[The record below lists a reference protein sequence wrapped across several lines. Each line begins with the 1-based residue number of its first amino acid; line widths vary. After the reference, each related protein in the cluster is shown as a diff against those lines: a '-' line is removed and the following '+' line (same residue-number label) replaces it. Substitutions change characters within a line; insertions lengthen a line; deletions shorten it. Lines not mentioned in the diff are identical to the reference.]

1 MDIKT
6 ISEFLEKTLTLRSV
20 SELKEIEKELS
31 SEIENTP
38 ENVRL
43 MNAAFAV
50 ACELMVAREKQD
62 AEEKSRRIELSEAEQ
77 NEIALVQR
85 LLDYNMFTYHFQPIV
100 RADNG
105 EIYSYEALMRAE
117 GMPGIT
123 PFHILKYAELSHR
136 LGEVEQYTFSNV
148 IRFLDEHPE
157 KFEGRKV
164 FINSMPNVRI
174 DPDKM
179 TEITRLLEHHADR
192 IVVEMVENSEF
203 VDERLAQI
211 KKQFHDMGVPI
222 AIDDFGTGY
231 SNISNLFRYDPDYV
245 KIDRSLLSNIQDSPN
260 KRHIVREIIDFC
272 HSNNIMALAE
282 GVENSEELRTVIL
295 MGIDL
300 IQGFYTAKPSPEILQ
315 SLPFEIKAE
324 IKAHHLEREDG
335 HRMRVYQSPNG
346 EMISLERLQRA
357 GYSKILI
364 GAGWSE
370 GSVTIT
376 GEPQLYTG
384 VHIEIAEGFTGSVTL
399 ENAHL
404 SNQVERPCIDIG
416 DNCDVSLVLFGENKL
431 GNSGIR
437 VPESSTFTLE
447 GDGDL
452 EIALGSSDFYGIG
465 NDLASK
471 HGKLVFDQD
480 GTVSITAES
489 HSGVCIGSGLGG
501 EIDIRRGRYVIRS
514 MGAMSVGIGAS
525 DGPAKISVMGCSLD
539 VLATGAYSIAMGS
552 VSSNSEIIM
561 MYSGIK
567 CHSESQLSVGIGTL
581 HGEKTVIHAES
592 INMKVTGSGDA
603 LTAIGALTHSSDIT
617 IIRSGVKIRCE
628 GSRALVFGSYQG
640 GTKITL
646 TDVDLSA
653 EMNTEMRVCAIAEE
667 KDVQHSGGR
676 CHISFGDWESDR
688 LVLTDSDIDNTA
700 GKQS

>member
-1 MDIKT
+1 MERKI
-6 ISEFLEKTLTLRSV
+6 ISEFLEKALTLRSV
-20 SELKEIEKELS
+20 DDLKELEKEIAPTI
-31 SEIENTP
+31 EITP

-43 MNAAFAV
+43 MNAAFSV
-50 ACELMVAREKQD
+50 AYELMLAREKQD
-62 AEEKSRRIELSEAEQ
+62 AEEKSRRIELSETER

-136 LGEVEQYTFSNV
+136 LGEVEQYTFLNV
-148 IRFLDEHPE
+148 IRYMDEHPGL
-157 KFEGRKV
+157 FGGRKV

-174 DPDKM
+174 GETKLL
-179 TEITRLLEHHADR
+179 EITRLLEQHADR
-192 IVVEMVENSEF
+192 IVVEMIENSEF
-203 VDERLAQI
+203 VDERLGQV
-211 KKQFHDMGVPI
+211 KEQFHDMGIPI

-245 KIDRSLLSNIQDSPN
+245 KIDRSLISNIHDSPN

-272 HSNNIMALAE
+272 HSNNIMVLAE
-282 GVENSEELRTVIL
+282 GVETSEELRMIIL

-300 IQGFYTAKPSPEILQ
+300 IQGYYTARPAPEVIHT
-315 SLPFEIKAE
+315 LPFEIRAE

-335 HRMRVYQSPNG
+335 QRMRVYQAPSG
-346 EMISLERLQRA
+346 EMISLERLQKA
-357 GYSKILI
+357 GYSKILV

-384 VHIEIAEGFTGSVTL
+384 VHIETAEGFRGSVTL

-416 DNCDVSLVLFGENKL
+416 DDCEVTLILVGENKL

-437 VPESSTFTLE
+437 VPETSVLTLE
-447 GDGDL
+447 GNGSI
-452 EIALGSSDFYGIG
+452 EINLGSSDYYGIG
-465 NDLASK
+465 NDLSSA

-480 GTVSITAES
+480 GTVTVTAES
-489 HSGVCIGSGLGG
+489 HTGVCIGSGQGG

-514 MGAMSVGIGAS
+514 MGALSVGIGAT
-525 DGPAKISVMGCSLD
+525 DGPCRINFLGCSLD
-539 VLATGAYSIAMGS
+539 VLATGAYSIAIGS
-552 VSSNSEIIM
+552 VSSNTEINMI
-561 MYSGIK
+561 YSMVK
-567 CHSESQLSVGIGTL
+567 CHVESQLSVGIGTL
-581 HGEKTVIHAES
+581 HGERAVIRAES
-592 INMKVTGSGDA
+592 VNMNVSGSGDA
-603 LTAIGALTHSSDIT
+603 VTALGSLTNKSDIT
-617 IIRSGVKIRCE
+617 ILRSGVKVNCE
-628 GSRALVFGSYQG
+628 GSRAFVFGSYQG
-640 GTKITL
+640 GTKVTL
-646 TDVDLSA
+646 TDVDLA
-653 EMNTEMRVCAIAEE
+653 ADMATESRVCAVAKKE
-667 KDVQHSGGR
+667 DVDISGGKCR
-676 CHISFGDWESDR
+676 VSFGNGVIER
-688 LVLTDSDIDNTA
+688 FVI
-700 GKQS
+700 